1 MFQNTFSAT
10 VSVIMILGIVFCM
23 IAVPYMALQHKVN
36 KKALDALEA
45 LNGTRSQA
53 D

>member
-23 IAVPYMALQHKVN
+23 IAVPLMAWQHKVN

-45 LNGTRSQA
+45 LNDTKSQA